1 MVNGF
6 TLIEL
11 LVTLAIIS
19 LLMLVATALVF
30 SAYRDVLAN
39 QVDQNFKNLKTAIDV
54 YFATVH
60 ELPKARYASS
70 TVLTDYVS
78 HLPSGYEI
86 IFDTA
91 FNVDNTAAATIIYTG
106 GNAKFADISKDNP
119 EVHQLTVDAYTELPG
134 VEIRIMKW

>member
-11 LVTLAIIS
+11 LVTLAVIS
-19 LLMLVATALVF
+19 LLIVVATSFVF
-30 SAYRDVLAN
+30 TAYRDAQAN
-39 QVDQNFKNLKTAIDV
+39 QVAQNFKNLKSAV
-54 YFATVH
+54 ESYFIAGH
-60 ELPKARYASS
+60 ELPKTRYASN
-70 TVLTDYVS
+70 TVLNGYIS

-86 IFDTA
+86 VFDTV

-134 VEIRIMKW
+134 VEIRVMKW

>member
-11 LVTLAIIS
+11 LVTLAVIS
-19 LLMLVATALVF
+19 LLMLVATVLVF
-30 SAYRDVLAN
+30 SAYRDVQAN
-39 QVDQNFKNLKTAIDV
+39 QVAQNFKNLKTAIDV

-91 FNVDNTAAATIIYTG
+91 FNVDNTATATIIYTG

-119 EVHQLTVDAYTELPG
+119 EVHQLTVDVYTKLPG

>member
-11 LVTLAIIS
+11 LVTLAVIS

-30 SAYRDVLAN
+30 SAYRDVQAN
-39 QVDQNFKNLKTAIDV
+39 QVAQNFKNLKTAIDV

-60 ELPKARYASS
+60 ELPETRYASS

-134 VEIRIMKW
+134 VEIRVMKW

>member
-11 LVTLAIIS
+11 LVTLAVIS

-30 SAYRDVLAN
+30 SAYRDVQAN
-39 QVDQNFKNLKTAIDV
+39 QVAQNFKNLKTAIDIH
-54 YFATVH
+54 FTTVH
-60 ELPKARYASS
+60 ELPETRYASS

-106 GNAKFADISKDNP
+106 GNAKFDDISKDNP
-119 EVHQLTVDAYTELPG
+119 EVHQLTVDGYTNLPC
-134 VEIRIMKW
+134 VEVRIIKW

>member
-11 LVTLAIIS
+11 LVTLAVIS

-30 SAYRDVLAN
+30 SAYRDVQAN
-39 QVDQNFKNLKTAIDV
+39 QVAQNFKNLKTAIDV

>member
-11 LVTLAIIS
+11 LVTLAVIS
-19 LLMLVATALVF
+19 LLMLVVTALVF
-30 SAYRDVLAN
+30 SAYRDVQAN
-39 QVDQNFKNLKTAIDV
+39 QVAQNFKNLKMAIDI

-60 ELPKARYASS
+60 ELPKTRYASS

-106 GNAKFADISKDNP
+106 KNAKFADISKDNP